1 MFAPS
6 KAIPV
11 GTVPTAKVPSTLP
24 VLASSL
30 VTFLLPAFV
39 TQMLAPSKAK
49 LCGVRSHDEGPE
61 HLAVARPQLGYG
73 MSAKVRHPDVGP
85 VTCYTFRVRSHDEGP
100 QYLAVTRPQL
110 GHAVAAEVCHP
121 DGHPLNTHAPTT
133 RAP

>member
-6 KAIPV
+6 KAIPE

-85 VTCYTFRVRSHDEGP
+85 VTGYTFRVRPHDEGP
-100 QYLAVTRPQL
+100 ESLAVARPQL
-110 GHAVAAEVCHP
+110 GHVVAPEVRHP
-121 DGHPLNTHAPTT
+121 GDHPVNSHSP
-133 RAP
+133 R